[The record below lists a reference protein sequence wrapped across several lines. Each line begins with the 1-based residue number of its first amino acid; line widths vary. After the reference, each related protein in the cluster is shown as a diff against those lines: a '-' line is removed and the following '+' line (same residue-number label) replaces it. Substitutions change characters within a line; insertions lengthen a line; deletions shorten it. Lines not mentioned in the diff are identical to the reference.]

1 MKRLVLIGG
10 GTEGLETLAH
20 AVRQQEATVAMIVD
34 SDPAALVF
42 RLEELGYRFADAFA
56 IPLGRT
62 LEALR
67 DLGGLDLVVDATS
80 ERALRRALVDVA
92 QGVPVIGS
100 ASARLL
106 WALQEAPSH
115 ERPALSLKRAKPV
128 FDQIDVS
135 TPGELAYAIAETA
148 RVVGDAD
155 VVRLLRWDE
164 GRQRLVPIGT
174 RGGPS
179 GVSSAALRVARDHRK
194 VTASEEDRSTGWLL
208 EEDGAKAVLAAP
220 IQSEDDFLGVLELR
234 RTERYGSFAPETEAW
249 MDEFVPHL
257 VRALKKLRTL
267 REVRDAA
274 QGEAVRREIKA
285 LLAGDQPIR
294 IKLHRAVETMAAILQ
309 ATGVHLY
316 VRDPQNDD
324 ALLQASTTV
333 RVDSAGTVRIALGAG
348 LIGEVTQFNRS
359 VFLKEEGLAG
369 DPSPAGSAR
378 GLIAAPL
385 STGRNAVGVLL
396 VETPAAVEVTPRFLT
411 LLAEI
416 GEILGGSI
424 ASDAERHKMSQKVMK
439 LSVVNEEG
447 LELLAL
453 TDREKVLMVGAAA
466 TAMILD
472 AEAVILRVRERRGA
486 RLLVGGTYG
495 LHRDDVDATLVQLD
509 QVIAARIAEART
521 LVRSDRLEEFGIAL
535 PENFPYRSVVAG
547 PLLAGDHLV
556 GTVGAYNKL
565 MYQSFACGTFDED
578 DQEILEKFSFYVG
591 RALIQAQ
598 EFRDRQG
605 LITID
610 EVTGLKNRR
619 YLDIRLPEEIRRAER
634 YQRKVSL
641 LIMEVIRFE
650 EISRAFTEHGRDEL
664 VRALAGMVRE
674 TFRNV
679 DILARIDGARFAVVM
694 PDTGDR
700 ISDVLVRLT
709 HALTTFRLKSPDGET
724 LEVKLAVGT
733 GTYPGEAA
741 SVQELF
747 DRAERLTPL
756 DAFESP

>member
-20 AVRQQEATVAMIVD
+20 AVRQQEATVTMIVD
-34 SDPAALVF
+34 PDPAALVF
-42 RLEELGYRFADAFA
+42 RLEELGYRFADAFT

-62 LEALR
+62 LDAVR
-67 DLGGLDLVVDATS
+67 DLGGLDLLVDATS
-80 ERALRRALVDVA
+80 DRAIRRALLGVA
-92 QGVPVIGS
+92 QGVDVIGS

-106 WALQEAPSH
+106 WSLLEAPPH

-164 GRQRLVPIGT
+164 GRQRLVPLGA

-179 GVSSAALRVARDHRK
+179 AVSSAGLRVGRDRRRIA
-194 VTASEEDRSTGWLL
+194 ASEEDRSAGWLL
-208 EEDGAKAVLAAP
+208 EEDGAKAVLAVP

-234 RTERYGSFAPETEAW
+234 RTERYGPFAPETEAW
-249 MDEFVPHL
+249 IDEFAPHL
-257 VRALKKLRTL
+257 VRPLKKLRTL
-267 REVRDAA
+267 REVREAA
-274 QGEAVRREIKA
+274 QGEAMRREIKS
-285 LLAGDQPIR
+285 LLAGDHPIR
-294 IKLHRAVETMAAILQ
+294 LKMQRAVETIAAILQ

-324 ALLQASTTV
+324 AMLQASTTIS
-333 RVDSAGTVRIALGAG
+333 VDNAGTVRIALGAG
-348 LIGEVTQFNRS
+348 LIGEVIQFNRAL
-359 VFLKEEGLAG
+359 FLREEGPAG
-369 DPSPAGSAR
+369 DPSPAGSTR
-378 GLIAAPL
+378 GLVAAPL
-385 STGRNAVGVLL
+385 STGRSAVGVLL
-396 VETPAAVEVTPRFLT
+396 VETPAVVEVTPRGLALLT
-411 LLAEI
+411 EI

-424 ASDAERHKMSQKVMK
+424 ASDTERRRMSQKVMK

-447 LELLAL
+447 LQLLAL
-453 TDREKVLMVGAAA
+453 TDREKVVMTGAAA
-466 TAMILD
+466 TGMILD
-472 AEAVILRVRERRGA
+472 AEAVILRVRERRGI

-495 LHRDDVDATLVQLD
+495 LHRDDIDATLVQLD
-509 QVIAARIAEART
+509 QAIATRIAESRT
-521 LVRSDRLEEFGIAL
+521 VVRSDRLEEFGVAL
-535 PENFPYRSVVAG
+535 PANFPYRSMVAG
-547 PLLAGDHLV
+547 PLLAGDQLV

-565 MYQSFACGTFDED
+565 IYQSFACGAFDQD
-578 DQEILEKFSFYVG
+578 DQDILEKFSFYLG

-598 EFRDRQG
+598 EFTNRQA

-619 YLDIRLPEEIRRAER
+619 YLDVRLPEEIRRAER

-641 LIMEVIRFE
+641 LIMEVMHFE
-650 EISRAFTEHGRDEL
+650 DISRAFTAHGRDEL

-700 ISDVLVRLT
+700 ISDVLERLT
-709 HALTTFRLKSPDGET
+709 HALTTFRLKSPDGAT
-724 LEVKLAVGT
+724 LAVKLAVGT
-733 GTYPGEAA
+733 CTYPGEAA

-756 DAFESP
+756 DTIESP